1 MVYSISGLLN
11 QLRPMKLFLPSK
23 SSGSSLQGGVVS
35 RFIRAF
41 SLIEMLV
48 VVALLSIIILGLV
61 ALFNQVRKAF
71 TASTTQVDLLE
82 GGRMAMDLITREVAE
97 MAPYHAVEITN
108 FYVNE
113 YPNLPYTKTTSL
125 LPLLAPGD
133 QRTNILE
140 NFYFL
145 SVYNHQWTGVGFWVD
160 SPEMSNGIPI
170 GTLYTTNLPLSGLG
184 IPVVYGLGGFT
195 NIEPSMFHRLVDGVV
210 HFKVLAYDMN
220 GKLLTTNRN
229 NNLNANDS
237 FWIRNNLNYPDIY
250 LYYMNGHAVPAYV
263 DVELG
268 VLESRTLAKLR
279 GVTNN
284 TIAAN
289 NFLSNHAA
297 QVHLFRQR
305 IPIRN
310 VDPQA
315 YK

>member
-1 MVYSISGLLN
+1 
-11 QLRPMKLFLPSK
+11 MKFCSPSK
-23 SSGSSLQGGVVS
+23 PLGSSLRGSVVS

-61 ALFNQVRKAF
+61 AMFDQVRRAF
-71 TASTTQVDLLE
+71 TASTTQVDVLE
-82 GGRMAMDLITREVAE
+82 GGRMAMDLITREVEE
-97 MAPYHAVEITN
+97 MAPYHVVGITN

-113 YPNLPYTKTTSL
+113 YPSPPYPKTSALLSL
-125 LPLLAPGD
+125 VAPDD
-133 QRTNILE
+133 QRTNFLE
-140 NFYFL
+140 NLYFL
-145 SVYNHQWTGVGFWVD
+145 SAYNHQWTGVGFWVD

-170 GTLYTTNLPLSGLG
+170 GSLYTTNLTLTASN
-184 IPVVYGLGGFT
+184 IPVIYGLGVYT
-195 NIEPSMFHRLVDGVV
+195 NSSPGTFHRLVDGVV
-210 HFKVLAYDMN
+210 HFRVLAYDMN
-220 GKLLTTNRN
+220 GKLLTINGSN
-229 NNLNANDS
+229 NANTNNS
-237 FWIRNNLNYPDIY
+237 FSIRDNVDYPDMY
-250 LYYMNGHAVPAYV
+250 FYCMDGHAVPAYV

-284 TIAAN
+284 AIAAN

-310 VDPQA
+310 ADPQA